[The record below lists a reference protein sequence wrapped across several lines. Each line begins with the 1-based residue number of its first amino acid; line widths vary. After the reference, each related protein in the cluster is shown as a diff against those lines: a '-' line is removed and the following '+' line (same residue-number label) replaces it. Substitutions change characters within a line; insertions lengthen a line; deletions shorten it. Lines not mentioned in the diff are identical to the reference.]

1 MERKGINKMSTL
13 EKSTKT
19 KQFRDWLVTSFEKNE
34 TDIQRILVTL
44 GIKSYAYIFHDKDYY
59 NADDIKR
66 LEGKDGKGKAIK
78 AGDKKDPHF
87 HIFFHTT
94 GKYTPSK
101 ICSIWEEPSQHVDRV
116 KLPNKALRYL
126 VHTSEFAPKVPYPVE
141 CVKTN
146 IKGFDKIV
154 KATLECVDEQE
165 SDYLEIL
172 HIIREAGC
180 VSYSALLDYISVFK
194 PSLIKTAVDKSY
206 SFKTYI
212 NETAI
217 DHTKEDLL
225 DEVFKLKAKCSF
237 LVSRLNEYENV
248 NTSELSSKCDLQSA
262 I

>member
-1 MERKGINKMSTL
+1 MLTA
-13 EKSTKT
+13 EKSSKT
-19 KQFRDWLVTSFEKNE
+19 RQFREWLVTSFDKNE
-34 TDIQRILVTL
+34 TDIKRILVTL
-44 GIKSYAYIFHDKDYY
+44 GIKSYAYILHDKDTYTQE
-59 NADDIKR
+59 DIER

-78 AGDKKDPHF
+78 AGDKKDSHF
-87 HIFFHTT
+87 HIYFHTT

-101 ICSIWEEPSQHVDRV
+101 MCSIWEEPSQRVDRV

-126 VHTSEFAPKVPYPVE
+126 VHTSEFAPKYPYPLE

-154 KATLECVDEQE
+154 KATLDCVDERE

-194 PSLIKTAVDKSY
+194 PSLIKTAVDKAY
-206 SFKTYI
+206 SFKIYI
-212 NETAI
+212 SETQI
-217 DHTKEDLL
+217 DHSKEDLL
-225 DEVFKLKAKCSF
+225 DQVFKLKAKCSF
-237 LVSRLNEYENV
+237 LLNRLNEYENV
-248 NTSELSSKCDLQSA
+248 DSAELSSKCDLQSA